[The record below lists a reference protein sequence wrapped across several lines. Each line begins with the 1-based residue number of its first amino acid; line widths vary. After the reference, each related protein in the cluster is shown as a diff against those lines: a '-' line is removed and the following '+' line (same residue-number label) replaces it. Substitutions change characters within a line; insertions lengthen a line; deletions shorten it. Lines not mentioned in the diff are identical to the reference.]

1 MTTASITPPSPGT
14 AGIPAA
20 PCHPRLADLMR
31 LPPGRKRQDEITRI
45 VAGLAASLAPLHAAG
60 RVHGGIHPG
69 AVAFDGG
76 GPWDPIVGRA
86 ATGAATLTP
95 PPVAPAPDAE
105 DAHRHAGYAAFEQYT
120 DDPAYACGPW
130 TDVYGLAALAYFLAT
145 GSAPPSALARRVR
158 DDCLPL
164 EEWGANEYERAFCDA
179 VDSGLAMT
187 MHARPQTA
195 QAFAAAI
202 GAPLLRTSP
211 ILPAALPTVATPAEV
226 KTPPTAAPPPEASQP
241 AAPPPGASPPEARTA
256 RELPRERAR
265 VLPWILACALLL
277 AGSGYAWVRMTSTPV
292 ELAGTPEASARTP
305 QASPAV
311 TASAPAP
318 APAPTPDRAPAPRQ
332 PLATAPEPPQA
343 SQSTRATQAS
353 QGSSP
358 VPATQPSQAS
368 QPTPATPSARVEAA
382 SSGGAPAP
390 VSDGSASNIDAASAS
405 ASESAAASAAAPVS
419 TSPPK
424 AAPVSVRVAV
434 RPWGEVLIN
443 GRSRGVSPPLREL
456 SLTPGRYQVTVR
468 NATAG
473 EHRMTLTV
481 AADKP
486 AAISHEFK

>member
-105 DAHRHAGYAAFEQYT
+105 DAPRHAGYAAFEQYT

-164 EEWGANEYERAFCDA
+164 EEWGANEYDRAFCDA

-202 GAPLLRTSP
+202 GTPPVRTSP
-211 ILPAALPTVATPAEV
+211 ILPAALPTVATPADV
-226 KTPPTAAPPPEASQP
+226 KTPPTAASPPE
-241 AAPPPGASPPEARTA
+241 ASPPEARTA

-277 AGSGYAWVRMTSTPV
+277 AGSGYAWVRMTSTSV

-318 APAPTPDRAPAPRQ
+318 APAPTPDRAPAPQQ

-405 ASESAAASAAAPVS
+405 ASAPAPAPESAAAPVS
-419 TSPPK
+419 TAPPK

-434 RPWGEVLIN
+434 RPWGEVLVN